1 MRSMTKPLGTNRI
14 GGLFARVGVFF
25 LTLLVAGLLSSCSCS
40 FGILNSFKS
49 GPSVRFDVAP
59 TLNNTS
65 ALAVDVVLIYDKA
78 LLETLL
84 PLSASEWF
92 ARRDQLRK
100 DYPEYKKSYKVWPL
114 ELVPNQDTTLAIRDL
129 RCVKSGIVF
138 ADYYSPGDHRVHFVS
153 TRRLEVALRSEGF
166 EVSGPAGSTPENP

>member
-1 MRSMTKPLGTNRI
+1 MSKPLGTNRI

-40 FGILNSFKS
+40 FGILNSFRS

-84 PLSASEWF
+84 PLSANEWF

-100 DYPEYKKSYKVWPL
+100 DYPDYKKSYKVWPL
-114 ELVPNQDTTLAIRDL
+114 ELVPAQDTTLAIRDL